1 MYVTGNI
8 SAIDEKSARVKIDI
22 PEFDNITSGWFFIP
36 QLCTVKDKS
45 YNTIAINTLVA
56 ACCTDD
62 LQDGCILGALYND
75 EDICVLGDE
84 NKKYI
89 FFEDGAKFCYD
100 KQTHEFTV
108 IAEKT
113 VIQTDLTVIGNIN
126 CTQNVSD
133 CVGTMATIRQKH
145 NAHVHGNGNNGGNTT
160 APTEKM

>member
-1 MYVTGNI
+1 MYVTGKI
-8 SAIDEKSARVKIDI
+8 IAIDEKTARAKISI
-22 PEFDNITSGWFFIP
+22 PEYDDITSGWFFIP

-45 YNTIAINTLVA
+45 YSIMAINTLVGA
-56 ACCTDD
+56 VCCDD
-62 LQDGCILGALYND
+62 LSDGCIIGALYND

-113 VIQTDLTVIGNIN
+113 VIETDLTVIGNIN
-126 CTQNVSD
+126 CTKNVSD
-133 CVGTMATIRQKH
+133 SVGTMAEIRQKH
-145 NAHVHGNGNNGGNTT
+145 NAHIHRNGNNGNTT
-160 APTEKM
+160 APTESM